1 MISLMIIDTSRNF
14 QKECGMHDADKYSK
28 PLQQAHQYL
37 WSKALPNGKIFHLA
51 CVSQNRVY
59 HTKDLLQQQNLSL
72 DGIVNCAGVFEE
84 VDFAQFDTKAFEK
97 NFKVN
102 AFAPVYL
109 VSKLATKLNIGAS
122 IVNISS
128 TDATTGAYTGF
139 GYSASKAA
147 ISNLTL
153 SMANLLAG
161 RKIRVNALAPGW
173 IGDGMQSPAEL
184 LRIAASYNPLGRVGA
199 YEEIANIVQFL
210 LSDKSTY
217 VNGTVINVDGGDSAK
232 SYVLEQESNLRS
244 EDSID

>member
-1 MISLMIIDTSRNF
+1 MKTYLVTGVSRGMGKAVAENLLKDGNFVYGVYNTNSESAKQLLNISDKASLHNLDLSEYLNIN
-14 QKECGMHDADKYSK
+14 QLVAD
-28 PLQQAHQYL
+28 L
-37 WSKALPNGKIFHLA
+37 GD
-51 CVSQNRVY
+51 VE
-59 HTKDLLQQQNLSL
+59 L

-84 VDFAQFDTKAFEK
+84 VDFANFDIMAFEK

-109 VSKLATKLNIGAS
+109 VSKLATKLSTGAS

-128 TDATTGAYTGF
+128 TDALTGAYTGL

-153 SMANLLAG
+153 SMANLLAD
-161 RKIRVNALAPGW
+161 RNIRVNALAPGW
-173 IGDGMQSPAEL
+173 IGDGMQSPEEL
-184 LRIAASYNPLGRVGA
+184 LRIAAAHNPLGRVGT

-217 VNGTVINVDGGDSAK
+217 VNGAVINVDGGDSAK

-244 EDSID
+244 ED